1 MDDEYIP
8 PFTMTEEITVLLG
21 EIAQYVGL
29 ITAFET
35 LHPNPVLRRE
45 NRIRSIHSS
54 LAIEQNTLTL
64 DQVTDVVNGKRI
76 HGPSKDIIEVKN
88 TYEVYNKA
96 SMFDPYNVKDLLRA
110 HGIMMNG
117 LVKEAGQF
125 RSGNVGVYHGDRL
138 IHAGTPARY
147 VPDLIRQL
155 FLWLQKSKYH
165 PLIKSCVF
173 HYEFEFIHPFA
184 DGNGRTG
191 RLWQSLLLQK
201 WQPVFA
207 WLPIEATVHEH
218 QDEYYRVLQM
228 ADNAG
233 ESTIFIEFMLR
244 MICETL
250 RQIAKTQNE
259 RQDVGINVGTNVGV
273 NIGTNGEP
281 KEEKLLQLLRQKQTL
296 SARKLAALLN
306 LTQRQVERMLA
317 KLKKEGR
324 LLRHGASKNGYWEV
338 VEQDKSQLF

>member
-1 MDDEYIP
+1 M
-8 PFTMTEEITVLLG
+8 
-21 EIAQYVGL
+21 
-29 ITAFET
+29 ITAFEM
-35 LHPNPVLRRE
+35 LHPNPGLRKE
-45 NRIRSIHSS
+45 NRLRSIHSS

-64 DQVTDVVNGKRI
+64 DQVTDVVDGKGI
-76 HGPSKDIIEVKN
+76 LGPPKDIAEVKN
-88 TYEVYNKA
+88 AYEVYDKA
-96 SMFDPYNVKDLLRA
+96 SLFDPYSVKDLLRA
-110 HGIMMNG
+110 HTIMMNRLG
-117 LVKEAGQF
+117 KEAGRF
-125 RSGNVGVYHGDRL
+125 RSGNVGVYNGDRL
-138 IHAGTPARY
+138 IHAGTPANY
-147 VPDLIRQL
+147 VPDLVRQL
-155 FLWLQKSKYH
+155 FSWLKKSKYH

-207 WLPIEATVHEH
+207 WLPIETMVHEH
-218 QDEYYRVLQM
+218 QEEYYRVLQM

-233 ESTIFIEFMLR
+233 ESTVFIEFMLR

-259 RQDVGINVGTNVGV
+259 RQDVGTNVGVNVGTNV
-273 NIGTNGEP
+273 EP
-281 KEEKLLQLLRQKQTL
+281 KEEKLLQLLRQKQIL
-296 SARKLAALLN
+296 SARKLAAFLN

-317 KLKKEGR
+317 KLKREGR
-324 LLRHGASKNGYWEV
+324 LIRHGASKNGYWEV

>member
-8 PFTMTEEITVLLG
+8 PFTMTEEITDLLG

-29 ITAFET
+29 ITAFEQ
-35 LHPNPVLRRE
+35 LHPNSGLRRE

-64 DQVTDVVNGKRI
+64 DKVTDVVNGKRI

-88 TYEVYNKA
+88 AYEVYNKA
-96 SMFDPYNVKDLLRA
+96 AMFDPSNVTDLLRA
-110 HGIMMNG
+110 HEIMMNG

-138 IHAGTPARY
+138 IHAGTPAHY

-259 RQDVGINVGTNVGV
+259 RQDVGTNV
-273 NIGTNGEP
+273 EP
-281 KEEKLLQLLRQKQTL
+281 KEEKLLQLLRHEQTL
-296 SARKLAALLN
+296 RARKLAALLN

-324 LLRHGASKNGYWEV
+324 LIRHGASKNGYWEV
-338 VEQDKSQLF
+338 VEQDKAQLD

>member
-8 PFTMTEEITVLLG
+8 PFTMTEEITDLLG

-29 ITAFET
+29 ITAFEQ
-35 LHPNPVLRRE
+35 LHPNSGLRRE

-88 TYEVYNKA
+88 AYEVYNKA
-96 SMFDPYNVKDLLRA
+96 AMFDPSNVTDLLRA
-110 HGIMMNG
+110 HEIMMNG

-125 RSGNVGVYHGDRL
+125 RSGNIGVYHGDRL
-138 IHAGTPARY
+138 IHAGTPAHY

-191 RLWQSLLLQK
+191 RLWQFLLLQK

-259 RQDVGINVGTNVGV
+259 RQDVGTNV
-273 NIGTNGEP
+273 EP
-281 KEEKLLQLLRQKQTL
+281 KEEKLLQLLRHEQTL
-296 SARKLAALLN
+296 RARKLAALLN

-324 LLRHGASKNGYWEV
+324 LIRHGASKNGYWEV
-338 VEQDKSQLF
+338 VEQDKAQLD

>member
-8 PFTMTEEITVLLG
+8 PFTMTEEITDLLG

-29 ITAFET
+29 ITAFEQ
-35 LHPNPVLRRE
+35 LHPNSGLRRE

-88 TYEVYNKA
+88 AYEVYNKA
-96 SMFDPYNVKDLLRA
+96 AMFDPSNVKDLLRA
-110 HGIMMNG
+110 HEIMMNG

-125 RSGNVGVYHGDRL
+125 RSGNVGVYHGDQL
-138 IHAGTPARY
+138 IHAGTPAHY

-259 RQDVGINVGTNVGV
+259 RQDVGTNV
-273 NIGTNGEP
+273 EP
-281 KEEKLLQLLRQKQTL
+281 KEEKLLQLLRHEQTL
-296 SARKLAALLN
+296 RARKLAALLN

-338 VEQDKSQLF
+338 VEQDKAQLD

>member
-1 MDDEYIP
+1 
-8 PFTMTEEITVLLG
+8 MTEEITDLLG

-29 ITAFET
+29 ITAFEQ
-35 LHPNPVLRRE
+35 LHPNSGLRRE

-88 TYEVYNKA
+88 AYEVYNKA
-96 SMFDPYNVKDLLRA
+96 AMFDPSNVTDLLRA
-110 HGIMMNG
+110 HEIMMNG

-138 IHAGTPARY
+138 IHAGTPAHY

-233 ESTIFIEFMLR
+233 EPTIFIEFMLR

-259 RQDVGINVGTNVGV
+259 RQDVGTNV
-273 NIGTNGEP
+273 EP
-281 KEEKLLQLLRQKQTL
+281 KEEKLLQLLRHEQTL
-296 SARKLAALLN
+296 RARKLAALLN

-324 LLRHGASKNGYWEV
+324 LIRHGASKNGYWEV
-338 VEQDKSQLF
+338 VEQDKAQLD

>member
-1 MDDEYIP
+1 
-8 PFTMTEEITVLLG
+8 
-21 EIAQYVGL
+21 
-29 ITAFET
+29 
-35 LHPNPVLRRE
+35 
-45 NRIRSIHSS
+45 
-54 LAIEQNTLTL
+54 
-64 DQVTDVVNGKRI
+64 
-76 HGPSKDIIEVKN
+76 
-88 TYEVYNKA
+88 
-96 SMFDPYNVKDLLRA
+96 MFDPSNVTDLLRA
-110 HGIMMNG
+110 HEIMMNG

-138 IHAGTPARY
+138 IHAGTPAHY

-244 MICETL
+244 MIC
-250 RQIAKTQNE
+250 RI
-259 RQDVGINVGTNVGV
+259 
-273 NIGTNGEP
+273 
-281 KEEKLLQLLRQKQTL
+281 
-296 SARKLAALLN
+296 
-306 LTQRQVERMLA
+306 
-317 KLKKEGR
+317 R
-324 LLRHGASKNGYWEV
+324 LPC
-338 VEQDKSQLF
+338 

>member
-8 PFTMTEEITVLLG
+8 PFTMTEEITDLLG

-29 ITAFET
+29 ITAFEQ
-35 LHPNPVLRRE
+35 LHPNSGLRRE

-64 DQVTDVVNGKRI
+64 DKVTDVVNGKRI

-88 TYEVYNKA
+88 AYEVYNKA
-96 SMFDPYNVKDLLRA
+96 AMFDPSNVTDLLRA
-110 HGIMMNG
+110 HEIMMNG

-138 IHAGTPARY
+138 IHAGTLAHY

-259 RQDVGINVGTNVGV
+259 RQDVGTNV
-273 NIGTNGEP
+273 EP
-281 KEEKLLQLLRQKQTL
+281 KEEKLLQLLRHEQTL
-296 SARKLAALLN
+296 RARKLAALLN

-324 LLRHGASKNGYWEV
+324 LIRHGASKNGYWEV
-338 VEQDKSQLF
+338 VEQDKAQLD